1 MTTPHYSALDDFIGS
16 YFHQDWRLDHTS
28 RAEVA
33 SLLVRTRPEL
43 ARSVTQDLQALL
55 AENRTDEQLRDI
67 LLAQYHLYYD
77 PWGDE
82 ISMREWLSGLF
93 KEIGEALE
101 RNDEA
106 PVDQPTL

>member
-1 MTTPHYSALDDFIGS
+1 MQLLTPSSDRTSIKIGVWTMLLAPRLRALF
-16 YFHQDWRLDHTS
+16 
-28 RAEVA
+28 
-33 SLLVRTRPEL
+33 VRPRPEL

-106 PVDQPTL
+106 SVDQPTL